1 MKAILLSVF
10 MMGAALTADAQA
22 TVKVNFNK
30 NDTTMYKEVVKL
42 DMNLPMGQGNKK
54 ITITKNVRYVV
65 LDKTAQGYKIE
76 YNVADMVVD
85 GDKDIADQVQVAGN
99 KYLKGAKMILQ
110 TNTDGKVE
118 KILNL
123 DEVAAAGS
131 KNAIADIEEQY
142 KKNPTLEQVLPK
154 AKLMMAISQQFEEK
168 ALIDN
173 LNENTFLYYYG
184 KDLKTNNKEDR
195 TKQGIKFTSTYTVAN
210 NGGNTVVT
218 TNLKDNMTES
228 DVKKMMIDQ
237 MKKMGMGDDITSQI
251 DANWGQMKAMGMA
264 NISANGTDTNT
275 FLPNGWLQTQ
285 TGKATTKMMGMEMKF
300 DTQSEITY
308 KNWK

>member
-99 KYLKGAKMILQ
+99 RYLKGAKMILQ

-184 KDLKTNNKEDR
+184 KDLKTNSKEDR

-218 TNLKDNMTES
+218 TNLN
-228 DVKKMMIDQ
+228 
-237 MKKMGMGDDITSQI
+237 DDMTSQI

>member
-30 NDTTMYKEVVKL
+30 NDTTTYKEVVKL

-218 TNLKDNMTES
+218 TNLKDNMTE
-228 DVKKMMIDQ
+228 
-237 MKKMGMGDDITSQI
+237 QI

>member
-184 KDLKTNNKEDR
+184 KDLKTNN
-195 TKQGIKFTSTYTVAN
+195 
-210 NGGNTVVT
+210 
-218 TNLKDNMTES
+218 
-228 DVKKMMIDQ
+228 
-237 MKKMGMGDDITSQI
+237 
-251 DANWGQMKAMGMA
+251 
-264 NISANGTDTNT
+264 
-275 FLPNGWLQTQ
+275 
-285 TGKATTKMMGMEMKF
+285 
-300 DTQSEITY
+300 
-308 KNWK
+308 

>member
-118 KILNL
+118 
-123 DEVAAAGS
+123 
-131 KNAIADIEEQY
+131 EQY

-237 MKKMGMGDDITSQI
+237 MKKMGMGDDMTSQI